1 MASKIVYVAVA
12 VAIAVIIGVAVAVSS
27 GPSGDP
33 APPPVPPQSEEFDI
47 IDVGVMLPSTG
58 DLAAHGQDNNIG
70 VQLGLVDFNDYL
82 EEIGASWRMNLVL
95 EDTQS
100 DPIVALEKI
109 QSLNSKGIK
118 FVLGPESSA
127 EVRNIK
133 SYADSNDMVLI
144 SPTSTSPSLAIVD
157 NIFRMIPDDTQQGKV
172 LALLFEKEGIK
183 AVVPIY
189 RADVWGDG
197 LYESTRN
204 NFESIGGVM
213 DDGIRYSP
221 EVTVYSTEATL
232 LSSLVDE
239 YVNEYSAD
247 EVAVLMIGFSETVHL
262 INFAASYDNLE
273 TVRWFGSDGSSNDG
287 TLSDDP
293 IASEF
298 TQNTN
303 FVSTQFA
310 TSTNEIYQ
318 HVNDYFIDFKGSSPN
333 AYAFSSY
340 DSVAVLGKAILE
352 TGSTDPLT
360 VRDAIIDVAS
370 RHTGAIGTVNLNEA
384 GDLAISDY
392 DLWGIKDGGWYK
404 YGHFYAGDST
414 FEFESDKM
422 MMDDDEMMD
431 DDKMMMDDDEMMDDD
446 KMDDDK
452 MDDDKMDDDKMDDDK
467 MDDDKMDDDK
477 MDDDKMDDDKMDDDK
492 MDDDKMDDDKMD
504 DDKMDDDKMDDD
516 KMDDDKMDDDKMM
529 IESEEP

>member
-12 VAIAVIIGVAVAVSS
+12 VAIAIIIGVAVAVSS

-33 APPPVPPQSEEFDI
+33 VPPTVDPSSGPSGDPVPPTVDPSEEFDI
-47 IDVGVMLPSTG
+47 IDVGVMIPSTG
-58 DLAAHGQDNNIG
+58 DLAAHGQDNNIA
-70 VQLGLVDFNDYL
+70 VQLGVVDFNDYL

-95 EDTQS
+95 EDTQTDS
-100 DPIVALEKI
+100 NVALEKI

-127 EVRNIK
+127 EVVSIK

-144 SPTSTSPSLAIVD
+144 SPTSTTPLLAIVD
-157 NIFRMIPDDTQQGKV
+157 NIFRMIPDDTWQGKV

-189 RADVWGDG
+189 RGDVWGDG
-197 LYESTRN
+197 LYELTRS

-213 DDGIRYSP
+213 DDGIRYSI
-221 EVTVYSTEATL
+221 EATVFSPEANL
-232 LSSLVDE
+232 LSGLVDE

-247 EVAVLMIGFSETVHL
+247 EVAVLMIGFSEVVHL
-262 INFAASYDNLE
+262 LNFAASYDNLE
-273 TVRWFGSDGSSNDG
+273 TVRWFGSDGSANDS

-298 TQNTN
+298 AQNTT

-310 TSTNEIYQ
+310 TSTNEVYQ
-318 HVNDYFIDFKGSSPN
+318 HVNDYFINYTGSSPN
-333 AYAFSSY
+333 SYAFSSY

-404 YGHFYAGDST
+404 YGQFYAGNNT
-414 FEFESDKM
+414 FDFESDKM
-422 MMDDDEMMD
+422 MMMTMTM
-431 DDKMMMDDDEMMDDD
+431 K
-446 KMDDDK
+446 
-452 MDDDKMDDDKMDDDK
+452 
-467 MDDDKMDDDK
+467 
-477 MDDDKMDDDKMDDDK
+477 
-492 MDDDKMDDDKMD
+492 
-504 DDKMDDDKMDDD
+504 
-516 KMDDDKMDDDKMM
+516 
-529 IESEEP
+529 

>member
-1 MASKIVYVAVA
+1 
-12 VAIAVIIGVAVAVSS
+12 
-27 GPSGDP
+27 
-33 APPPVPPQSEEFDI
+33 
-47 IDVGVMLPSTG
+47 
-58 DLAAHGQDNNIG
+58 
-70 VQLGLVDFNDYL
+70 
-82 EEIGASWRMNLVL
+82 
-95 EDTQS
+95 
-100 DPIVALEKI
+100 
-109 QSLNSKGIK
+109 
-118 FVLGPESSA
+118 
-127 EVRNIK
+127 
-133 SYADSNDMVLI
+133 
-144 SPTSTSPSLAIVD
+144 
-157 NIFRMIPDDTQQGKV
+157 
-172 LALLFEKEGIK
+172 
-183 AVVPIY
+183 
-189 RADVWGDG
+189 
-197 LYESTRN
+197 
-204 NFESIGGVM
+204 M

-221 EVTVYSTEATL
+221 DVTVYSTEATL

-318 HVNDYFIDFKGSSPN
+318 HVSDYFIDFKGSSPN

-352 TGSTDPLT
+352 TESTDPLT

-392 DLWGIKDGGWYK
+392 DLWGIKDGAWYK

-414 FEFESDKM
+414 FEFESDK

-431 DDKMMMDDDEMMDDD
+431 DDKMMMDDDEMMDDEM
-446 KMDDDK
+446 MDDE
-452 MDDDKMDDDKMDDDK
+452 M
-467 MDDDKMDDDK
+467 
-477 MDDDKMDDDKMDDDK
+477 
-492 MDDDKMDDDKMD
+492 
-504 DDKMDDDKMDDD
+504 
-516 KMDDDKMDDDKMM
+516 MDDDKMM
-529 IESEEP
+529 MESEEP

>member
-82 EEIGASWRMNLVL
+82 EEVGASWRMNLVL

-239 YVNEYSAD
+239 YINEYSAD

-492 MDDDKMDDDKMD
+492 MDDDKMDDDKM
-504 DDKMDDDKMDDD
+504 
-516 KMDDDKMDDDKMM
+516 M